1 MTTPVSVLLGSLE
14 ETIPLSERIA
24 VAALQQNSAGSA
36 AAIRA
41 AHESALFDG
50 VFTQAVA
57 ALPDAVSPS
66 LGAAPTFSANTLLA
80 DALVASVLGSHS
92 TSSTGSTDNGTPT
105 VPQEDFQS
113 ALEAIHAQLL
123 EDTSIY
129 SLSQAADQFQTA
141 LSNLIDQV
149 STGEISPATL
159 GEVRAVLRKAVAAP
173 AQAGVP
179 SLGDAGMALNAQ
191 GLLSID
197 PLSFRQAATDQ
208 GIGWAGQLADLV
220 ARLKATSDAALDRQA
235 QSRANATQQARDF
248 LIGSYY
254 AAQAAAAVGPSQLR
268 PQRLTSEPDP
278 IETSYTDYR

>member
-1 MTTPVSVLLGSLE
+1 M
-14 ETIPLSERIA
+14 
-24 VAALQQNSAGSA
+24 
-36 AAIRA
+36 
-41 AHESALFDG
+41 
-50 VFTQAVA
+50 
-57 ALPDAVSPS
+57 
-66 LGAAPTFSANTLLA
+66 
-80 DALVASVLGSHS
+80 
-92 TSSTGSTDNGTPT
+92 
-105 VPQEDFQS
+105 
-113 ALEAIHAQLL
+113 L

-141 LSNLIDQV
+141 LSNLIDQA

-208 GIGWAGQLADLV
+208 GIGLAGQLADLV

>member
-24 VAALQQNSAGSA
+24 VAAFQQNSAGNA
-36 AAIRA
+36 AAVRA

-57 ALPDAVSPS
+57 ALPDAISPS

-92 TSSTGSTDNGTPT
+92 TSSTDNGTPT

-141 LSNLIDQV
+141 LSTLIDQV
-149 STGEISPATL
+149 STGEVSPALL

-208 GIGWAGQLADLV
+208 GIGLAGQLADLV

-235 QSRANATQQARDF
+235 QSRANATQQTRDF
-248 LIGSYY
+248 LTGSYY